1 MMYAELYQYLLLHN
15 KLPVPGIGTF
25 LLEKSPAQVEFA
37 NKRINSPAYTI
48 SLQAVAA
55 SPVSGFFTW
64 LGNKLQITERDAVLK
79 FNDFAY
85 DMKRQVDHGDII
97 IWNGVGTI
105 TKGLGGEVKLAT
117 TVSSIS
123 YEVAVPAMK
132 VIREKAEHTVRVGE
146 DQKTSAEMVEMLSH
160 IEAKRSYWWAYALAI
175 AVLSFMFIGWHF
187 SKNGIKVSSTANNQI
202 VTPVAGVA
210 TYKILP

>member
-1 MMYAELYQYLLLHN
+1 
-15 KLPVPGIGTF
+15 
-25 LLEKSPAQVEFA
+25 
-37 NKRINSPAYTI
+37 
-48 SLQAVAA
+48 
-55 SPVSGFFTW
+55 
-64 LGNKLQITERDAVLK
+64 VLK

-85 DMKRQVDHGDII
+85 NMKKQVDSGDII

-105 TKGLGGEVKLAT
+105 TKGLGGDVKLAT
-117 TVSSIS
+117 AVSSIS
-123 YEVAVPAMK
+123 YEVPVPAIK

-160 IEAKRSYWWAYALAI
+160 TEAKRSYWWAYGLSI
-175 AVLSFMFIGWHF
+175 AVLSLMFIGWHF